1 MWPVDHVPLSNHPA
15 FRNKFQK
22 LATAQRA
29 RGSYSTLFEHKSSQ
43 EFQSDTIFLG
53 VTPQYGLLP
62 NVWVTMSKYSS
73 WGQFAKTAA
82 PSSWHD
88 FSSPTWNHTM
98 RVTQLDAYRGGR
110 FVQVEVNFWRCPPRA
125 LQRMSKDLETVI
137 RISGRRSFWH
147 LFLLLQCR
155 MHVTVREILLSSWIF
170 LNS

>member
-53 VTPQYGLLP
+53 VTPQYGLLHI
-62 NVWVTMSKYSS
+62 VWVTVSKYSS
-73 WGQFAKTAA
+73 WDQFAKTAA

-137 RISGRRSFWH
+137 RISGRRSY
-147 LFLLLQCR
+147 
-155 MHVTVREILLSSWIF
+155 
-170 LNS
+170 